1 MDIRQEFRD
10 FLRERLSESSLISNA
25 EKGIF
30 KILNTK
36 YKKLGVTSVSIS
48 HSSLYEITA
57 YTKDKEAQVDVG
69 NSDIRAYE
77 AIADILANE
86 LK

>member
-10 FLRERLSESSLISNA
+10 FLSERLSESSLISNT

-36 YKKLGVTSVSIS
+36 YKKLGVESVSIS

-57 YTKDKEAQVDVG
+57 YTKDKKAQINVG
-69 NSDIRAYE
+69 NSDIRSYGAL
-77 AIADILANE
+77 ADALANQ
-86 LK
+86 LD